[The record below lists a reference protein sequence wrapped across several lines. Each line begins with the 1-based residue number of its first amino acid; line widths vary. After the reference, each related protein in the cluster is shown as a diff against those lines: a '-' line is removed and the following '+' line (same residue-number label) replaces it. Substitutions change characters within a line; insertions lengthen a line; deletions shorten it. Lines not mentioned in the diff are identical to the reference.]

1 LALPGIEAS
10 AETVAHTA
18 NLSWREFINLNMPRP
33 TLLMAEPEP
42 GQALS
47 TRKLVL
53 ETGKFNVLTAHSGA
67 EALDLFNLFPRVDLV
82 ILVEDKQI
90 DCETICR
97 KIKSQ
102 SKAPIVALTP
112 FIGRS
117 CRSADHNL
125 SSHEPEALLELM
137 RSLLGDPRRL
147 DEAQPREAREA

>member
-1 LALPGIEAS
+1 
-10 AETVAHTA
+10 V
-18 NLSWREFINLNMPRP
+18 NMPRP
-33 TLLMAEPEP
+33 TLLVAEPEP

-53 ETGKFNVLTAHSGA
+53 ETAKFNVLTAHSGT
-67 EALDLFNLFPRVDLV
+67 EALELFNLFPKLDLV
-82 ILVEDKQI
+82 ILVEDKHI
-90 DCETICR
+90 DSEALSR

-125 SSHEPEALLELM
+125 SSHEPEALLELI
-137 RSLLGDPRRL
+137 RSLLGDPRNL
-147 DEAQPREAREA
+147 QEAEPRQAREA

>member
-1 LALPGIEAS
+1 
-10 AETVAHTA
+10 
-18 NLSWREFINLNMPRP
+18 MPRP

-53 ETGKFNVLTAHSGA
+53 ETGKFNVLTAHSGT
-67 EALDLFNLFPRVDLV
+67 EALELFNLFPKLDLV
-82 ILVEDKQI
+82 ILVEDKHI
-90 DCETICR
+90 DPEALSR

-125 SSHEPEALLELM
+125 SSHEPEALLELI
-137 RSLLGDPRRL
+137 RSLLGDPRKI
-147 DEAQPREAREA
+147 DEAEPRQAREA